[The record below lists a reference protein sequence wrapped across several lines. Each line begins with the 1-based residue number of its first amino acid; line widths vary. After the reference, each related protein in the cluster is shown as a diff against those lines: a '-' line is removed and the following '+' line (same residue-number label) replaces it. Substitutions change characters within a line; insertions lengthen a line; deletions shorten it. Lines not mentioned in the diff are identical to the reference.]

1 MRDRGVT
8 DKQAADAIVNPLK
21 RCPTKTDE
29 QGRKAYK
36 SIGKDATVVV
46 NPDTGDVIT
55 AYKTKSRYRR
65 KLERNGD
72 NE

>member
-8 DKQAADAIVNPLK
+8 NKQAADAIVNPLK
-21 RCPTKTDE
+21 RYPTKTDD

-36 SIGKDATVVV
+36 SVGKDATVVV
-46 NPDTGDVIT
+46 NPETGDVIT

-65 KLERNGD
+65 KLEREEGH
-72 NE
+72 E